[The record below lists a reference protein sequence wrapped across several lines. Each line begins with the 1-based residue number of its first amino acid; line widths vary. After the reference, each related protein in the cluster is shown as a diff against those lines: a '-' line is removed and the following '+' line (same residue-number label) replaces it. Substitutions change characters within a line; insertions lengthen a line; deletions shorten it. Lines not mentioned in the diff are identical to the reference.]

1 MDEKEKELT
10 DKLLLDALYG
20 NNLYCIKS
28 ICKELNIW
36 DSYSEQQQHI
46 LENITSIDSR
56 LNRNYS
62 FDEGYDYDLYYNE
75 LTRKG
80 VNDLYE
86 IISLYKKIT
95 NTDVFIDVGSGC
107 GKLLMNLSIISDLK
121 TLVGLEILK
130 ERHLYASYIK
140 EKIMPNNKKIFLY
153 NIDFKMF
160 NIGIGTILFFNN
172 MYMSSNTINSFI
184 DKLPS
189 KCHIISFRDLNI
201 DGFRNKF
208 TLNTT
213 IGDVKCNYYIFNKK

>member
-46 LENITSIDSR
+46 LENITQIDSR

-95 NTDVFIDVGSGC
+95 NTDVFID
-107 GKLLMNLSIISDLK
+107 
-121 TLVGLEILK
+121 
-130 ERHLYASYIK
+130 
-140 EKIMPNNKKIFLY
+140 
-153 NIDFKMF
+153 
-160 NIGIGTILFFNN
+160 
-172 MYMSSNTINSFI
+172 
-184 DKLPS
+184 
-189 KCHIISFRDLNI
+189 
-201 DGFRNKF
+201 
-208 TLNTT
+208 
-213 IGDVKCNYYIFNKK
+213 